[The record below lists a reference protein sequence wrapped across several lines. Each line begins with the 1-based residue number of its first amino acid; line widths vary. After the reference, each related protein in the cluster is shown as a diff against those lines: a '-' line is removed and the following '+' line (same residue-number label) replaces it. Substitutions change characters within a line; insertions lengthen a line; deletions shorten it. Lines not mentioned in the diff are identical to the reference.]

1 MERGGTRLIVG
12 LGATGL
18 SCARHFAARGV
29 DFKVTDTREAPPGLA
44 ELARLAPG
52 VDCELG
58 GFRRRSFLE
67 AGELVVSPGVSLKTP
82 EIAAAR
88 AAGVPVTGDIDIFS
102 RRARAPIVAVT
113 GSNGK
118 STVVAMLADI
128 LARAGKR
135 VGVGGNLDVAGAL
148 PALGLLE
155 QGERDLYL
163 LELSSF
169 QLETTRRLG
178 ARVAAL
184 LNLSAAHMDR
194 YDGIGEY
201 HRAKLAVFNGC
212 RRAVVNRNDPLSR
225 PPAGSGVPVL
235 DYGFG
240 RPGAGGLGLLEEGGD
255 QYLAR
260 RFEKIMS
267 VSELKVFGQHNVLN
281 ALAAIACAEALGV
294 GREPARQALR
304 DFSGLPHRCQWVGD
318 VAGVAFYNDSKGT
331 SVGATLAS
339 VEGLGQRIDGHILL
353 IAGGVSRGADLRELV
368 PAINRWGKEI
378 ILIGR
383 EARDMA
389 ARLDADVRARI
400 AADMQDAVGVAL
412 RHAAPGDAVLLSPAC
427 ASFDMFDN
435 YRHRGQTFI
444 RSVERLR

>member
-1 MERGGTRLIVG
+1 MARGGKRLIVG

-18 SCARHFAARGV
+18 SCAKHFAARGE
-29 DFKVTDTREAPPGLA
+29 DFKVTDTRTAPPGLA
-44 ELARLAPG
+44 ELARRMPE
-52 VDCELG
+52 VERELG
-58 GFRRRSFLE
+58 GFRADSFLE
-67 AGELVVSPGVSLKTP
+67 ARELVVSPGVSLKTP

-88 AAGVPVTGDIDIFS
+88 AAGVPVTGDVDIFS
-102 RRARAPIVAVT
+102 RRADAPIVAVT
-113 GSNGK
+113 GTHGK

-135 VGVGGNLDVAGAL
+135 VGVGGNLDVADAL
-148 PALGLLE
+148 PALELLE
-155 QGERDLYL
+155 RGGRDLYL

-194 YDGIGEY
+194 YDGLGEY

-212 RRAVVNRNDPLSR
+212 GRAVVNRNDPLTR
-225 PPAGSGVPVL
+225 PPAGVGAPAL

-267 VSELKVFGQHNVLN
+267 VGELGVFGQHNVLN
-281 ALAAIACAEALGV
+281 ALAALACAAALDV
-294 GREPARQALR
+294 GFEPARRALR
-304 DFSGLPHRCQWVGD
+304 EFAGLPHRCQWVGE
-318 VAGVAFYNDSKGT
+318 VGGVGFYNDSKGT
-331 SVGATLAS
+331 SIGATLAS

-368 PAINRWGKEI
+368 PAINRWGKEV

-383 EARDMA
+383 EARAMA
-389 ARLDADVRARI
+389 ARLDAGVRARV

-412 RHAAPGDAVLLSPAC
+412 RRAAPGDAVLLSPAC

-435 YRHRGQTFI
+435 YRHRGQSFI

>member
-1 MERGGTRLIVG
+1 MDRDGARLIVG

-18 SCARHFAARGV
+18 SCARHFAARGMR
-29 DFKVTDTREAPPGLA
+29 FKVTDTRGEPPGLA
-44 ELARLAPG
+44 ELARLAPEAER
-52 VDCELG
+52 ELG
-58 GFRRRSFLE
+58 GFRRESFLE
-67 AGELVVSPGVSLKTP
+67 AAELVVSPGVSLKTP

-102 RRARAPIVAVT
+102 RQAGAPIVAVT

-118 STVVAMLADI
+118 STVVAMLAGI

-135 VGVGGNLDVAGAL
+135 VGVGGNLDVAGAR
-148 PALGLLE
+148 PALELLAE
-155 QGERDLYL
+155 GGKDLYL

-184 LNLSAAHMDR
+184 LNLSEDHMDR
-194 YDGIGEY
+194 YDDLGEY

-212 RRAVVNRNDPLSR
+212 GRAVVNRNDPFSR
-225 PPAGSGVPVL
+225 PPADSGVPVL

-240 RPGAGGLGLLEEGGD
+240 RPGADGLGLLEEGGD

-267 VSELKVFGQHNVLN
+267 VAELGVFGQHNTLN
-281 ALAAIACAEALGV
+281 ALAAAACAAALDV
-294 GREPARQALR
+294 GPEPARRALR
-304 DFSGLPHRCQWVGD
+304 DFAGLPHRCQWVGE

-353 IAGGVSRGADLRELV
+353 IAGGVSRGGDLRDLA
-368 PAINRWGKEI
+368 PAINRWGKEV

-383 EARDMA
+383 EARAMA
-389 ARLDADVRARI
+389 ERLRAGAPVRV
-400 AADMQDAVGVAL
+400 AADMEDAVGAAF
-412 RHAAPGDAVLLSPAC
+412 RRAAPGDAVLLSPAC
-427 ASFDMFDN
+427 ASFDMFDD
-435 YRHRGQTFI
+435 YRHRGRAFI